1 MPTAH
6 LVSTTSRGAIDLPPL
21 SIRWREG
28 WGERPRAT
36 LLPTGLPPLPIR
48 WREGWG
54 ERPRATL
61 LPTGLLPLPI
71 GWGEGRGEG
80 PGFLR
85 PVVLTRFARLTAA
98 RGVLLDDGTMIA
110 LTTGELGNS
119 ISPALLR
126 AQVRAEH
133 T

>member
-1 MPTAH
+1 MTTAH
-6 LVSTTSRGAIDLPPL
+6 LVSTTSRRAIHLPPL
-21 SIRWREG
+21 S
-28 WGERPRAT
+28 
-36 LLPTGLPPLPIR
+36 IR

-80 PGFLR
+80 SGFLR
-85 PVVLTRFARLTAA
+85 PVVLTRCARMTAA

-110 LTTGELGNS
+110 LTTGEPGNPN
-119 ISPALLR
+119 SPAYLR
-126 AQVRAEH
+126 ARSRAGH
-133 T
+133 S